1 MLRQEQVESWSIGKL
16 CPNLAEGLP
25 GGSVHMP
32 ANGNLPPDILP
43 HVAIESRLARE
54 GFEHQAYVIA

>member
-32 ANGNLPPDILP
+32 ANAILPPR
-43 HVAIESRLARE
+43 HTATRGHRVKACQG
-54 GFEHQAYVIA
+54 GF